1 MNRQQ
6 QQQRQAMTTDGS
18 TRRGSVSFF
27 LIQTKIREKVQFKGL
42 AKGGEPHDG
51 PKLQNRV

>member
-1 MNRQQ
+1 MVVL
-6 QQQRQAMTTDGS
+6 AG
-18 TRRGSVSFF
+18 VVYHFF